1 MCNTMQFSQLTTVAM
16 LLCGALMLGLVGCEQ
31 SSSAPTA
38 ATPLEPSDP
47 TALFEQIVK
56 RVKWDIQ
63 GGLDTPNVRSF
74 VYPSATV
81 FIEESVQDSQI
92 FPPDEQHEYFRGS
105 ITIASRVTY
114 HARQQ
119 IEEPEPTLPS
129 RGLVQDFS
137 ADADEDALDA
147 SVFNTDTLFSE
158 SNTKQAEQSAATRV
172 REVVGRHED
181 SDVQV
186 YEFAF
191 RDDLWQ
197 LETSID
203 EETNSGMKRTIEYAL
218 STQ

>member
-1 MCNTMQFSQLTTVAM
+1 MCIMIQFGRLAAVAGLLVGGMMVGLT
-16 LLCGALMLGLVGCEQ
+16 GCEQ
-31 SSSAPTA
+31 SSRDPASLTAPQPA
-38 ATPLEPSDP
+38 DP
-47 TALFEQIVK
+47 VALFEEIVT

-92 FPPDEQHEYFRGS
+92 FPPDEENELYRAS

-114 HARQQ
+114 SARQQ
-119 IEEPEPTLPS
+119 LEEPEPTLPS
-129 RGLVQDFS
+129 RGLVEDFS
-137 ADADEDALDA
+137 ADADDNGVTG
-147 SVFNTDTLFSE
+147 SVFNTDTIL
-158 SNTKQAEQSAATRV
+158 AEPSAKPKEPPTTTRV
-172 REVVGRHED
+172 REIVGRHED

-186 YEFAF
+186 YEFEF

-197 LETSID
+197 LATSID